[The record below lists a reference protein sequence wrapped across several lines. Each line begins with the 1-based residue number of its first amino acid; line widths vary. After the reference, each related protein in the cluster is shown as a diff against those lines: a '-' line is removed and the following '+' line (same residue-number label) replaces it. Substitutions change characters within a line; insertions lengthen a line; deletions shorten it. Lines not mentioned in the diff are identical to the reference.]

1 MIFSIKKFA
10 RSVYNALRGV
20 KYASKEQN
28 FRVQA
33 IISVIVVFFAIFFN
47 LKTWERVALILII
60 VFILVLEILNSVFE
74 RVVDILEPRVHPY
87 AKVIKDMMAAAV
99 LISSLGAI
107 LIAMIVFGPYIEVLM
122 GI

>member
-1 MIFSIKKFA
+1 MIFSIKKFI
-10 RSVYNALRGV
+10 RSILNALRGV

-28 FRVQA
+28 FRIQA
-33 IISVIVVFFAIFFN
+33 IISVIIVFFAIFFN
-47 LKTWERVALILII
+47 LKTWERVVLILII

-107 LIAMIVFGPYIEVLM
+107 FIGVIVFGPYIEAFLKT
-122 GI
+122 

>member
-1 MIFSIKKFA
+1 MIFSAKKFI
-10 RSVYNALRGV
+10 RSIINALRGV
-20 KYASKEQN
+20 RYASKEQN
-28 FRVQA
+28 FRIQA

-60 VFILVLEILNSVFE
+60 VFILVLEILNSIFE

-99 LISSLGAI
+99 LISSVGAI
-107 LIAMIVFGPYIEVLM
+107 LIGFIVFGPYVGVFLRM
-122 GI
+122 

>member
-10 RSVYNALRGV
+10 RSISNALRGV
-20 KYASKEQN
+20 KYASREQN
-28 FRVQA
+28 FRIQA
-33 IISVIVVFFAIFFN
+33 IISIIVVFFAIFFN

-60 VFILVLEILNSVFE
+60 VFILVLEILNSIFE

-107 LIAMIVFGPYIEVLM
+107 LIGAIVFGPYIEVLM